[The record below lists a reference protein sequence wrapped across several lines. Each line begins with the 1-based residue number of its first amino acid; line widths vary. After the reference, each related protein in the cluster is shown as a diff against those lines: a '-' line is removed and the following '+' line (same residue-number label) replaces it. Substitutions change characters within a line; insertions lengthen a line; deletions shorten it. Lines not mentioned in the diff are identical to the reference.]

1 MLKKT
6 RSVPARAKNLYS
18 NVRFS
23 LHVLRVFLNAVAKK
37 LVDALF
43 KSRGV
48 PACAVCLHTNE
59 RFCLHMLRVFLN
71 ASLKNSWK
79 LCLKGGLSLHV
90 LFVYIPMNVLVCTC
104 CEFFLTLSL
113 KNSGMLC
120 LNLGVSLHV

>member
-6 RSVPARAKNLYS
+6 RSVPACAKNLYS

-48 PACAVCLHTNE
+48 PACV
-59 RFCLHMLRVFLN
+59 
-71 ASLKNSWK
+71 
-79 LCLKGGLSLHV
+79 HV
-90 LFVYIPMNVLVCTC
+90 PKTCSPMYVLVCTC
-104 CEFFLTLSL
+104 CKFFLTLR
-113 KNSGMLC
+113 
-120 LNLGVSLHV
+120 